1 MPPRRS
7 CFELGMPA
15 VEMPL
20 PFNATTAFLLRGQAL
35 QGAHGKF
42 TFNATTA
49 FLPSLAF
56 RLAREFLELHFQ
68 CHHGVPA
75 LIQKEREL
83 KERGS
88 LSMLPRRSCR
98 RRAAREFAEDG
109 FTFNATTAFLDHPH
123 PSHHRGQARSLSMP
137 PRRSW
142 RDLHRSRGGDI
153 KFTFNATTAFLP
165 IIPQD
170 EELLS
175 SPGKDLERDKD
186 SWVRTSVGFDGYLTP
201 FRSIR
206 PLGVRG
212 SLFRSPDHSHAMH
225 PRRAIFLAQH
235 RSKARRSVSLQRV
248 IRSPFRGPPIGG
260 FSMGI
265 RGRFLSGVNAGIRPA
280 PAD

>member
-7 CFELGMPA
+7 CFAKWPPSERRSKPC
-15 VEMPL
+15 
-20 PFNATTAFLLRGQAL
+20 FNATTAFLLPVGWRRAGSTRF
-35 QGAHGKF
+35 G
-42 TFNATTA
+42 FNATTA
-49 FLPSLAF
+49 FLLLALF
-56 RLAREFLELHFQ
+56 
-68 CHHGVPA
+68 
-75 LIQKEREL
+75 
-83 KERGS
+83 
-88 LSMLPRRSCR
+88 
-98 RRAAREFAEDG
+98 
-109 FTFNATTAFLDHPH
+109 
-123 PSHHRGQARSLSMP
+123 
-137 PRRSW
+137 
-142 RDLHRSRGGDI
+142 
-153 KFTFNATTAFLP
+153 
-165 IIPQD
+165 IPQD

-265 RGRFLSGVNAGIRPA
+265 RARFLSGVNAGIRSA